1 MVGKRLA
8 YFVLLCYDTI
18 NNGEVRGETAVTLNM
33 VYASD
38 VIEDA
43 IEVLQNVDYRGGMAP
58 VSFLQ
63 GEVQRLRQQGRRAA
77 DAVNVALVAMGKKAT
92 VTGAQSTEAQ
102 MTALVARLQREQP
115 NLIASIKW
123 KRAEKGK

>member
-1 MVGKRLA
+1 M
-8 YFVLLCYDTI
+8 
-18 NNGEVRGETAVTLNM
+18 TLNM

-58 VSFLQ
+58 TSFLQ

-77 DAVNVALVAMGKKAT
+77 DAVNVALVAMDKKAT
-92 VTGAQSTEAQ
+92 VTGAQATEAQ
-102 MTALVARLQREQP
+102 MATLVARLQREQP
-115 NLIASIKW
+115 NLLASIKR